1 MSTTLI
7 AFSPSNSASPPFS
20 ATVTLDNVS
29 YQLVVTW
36 NIAGQRW
43 FASLQDQSGTAI
55 WSGALV
61 GSPLGYDIL
70 LAPGIFTSST
80 LLYRADTGNFEVSS

>member
-7 AFSPSNSASPPFS
+7 AFSPNNSASPPFS
-20 ATVTLDNVS
+20 TTVTLDNVS

-36 NIAGQRW
+36 NIFGQRW
-43 FASLQDQSGTAI
+43 YASLQDQSGTAI

-70 LAPGIFTSST
+70 LAPGIFKSST
-80 LLYRADTGNFEVSS
+80 LLYRADTGNFEVTS